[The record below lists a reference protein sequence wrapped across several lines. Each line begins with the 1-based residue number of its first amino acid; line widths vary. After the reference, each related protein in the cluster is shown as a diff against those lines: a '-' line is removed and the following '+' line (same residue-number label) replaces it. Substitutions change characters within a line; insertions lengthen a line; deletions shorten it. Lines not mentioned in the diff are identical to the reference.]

1 VQERVVRDYIE
12 EHLHERIGL
21 DDLAAVVGLRRGRF
35 ARRFRRATGTSPN
48 DFVLGRR
55 VDRVKVLLTRTGAP
69 LPDVACRC
77 GFADQSH
84 LTRVFRQRVG
94 VTPGRYRALG

>member
-1 VQERVVRDYIE
+1 
-12 EHLHERIGL
+12 
-21 DDLAAVVGLRRGRF
+21 
-35 ARRFRRATGTSPN
+35 
-48 DFVLGRR
+48 VLGRR
-55 VDRVKVLLTRTGAP
+55 VERAKVLLGRTGTP

-94 VTPGRYRALG
+94 VTPGRFRARR

>member
-1 VQERVVRDYIE
+1 
-12 EHLHERIGL
+12 
-21 DDLAAVVGLRRGRF
+21 
-35 ARRFRRATGTSPN
+35 
-48 DFVLGRR
+48 VLGRR
-55 VDRVKVLLTRTGAP
+55 VERAKVLLTRTGTP

-94 VTPGRYRALG
+94 VTPGCFRAHG